1 MDRWR
6 VVTAR
11 RLRELPGDLLDRL
24 VRPSAYTCRAELS
37 SLEGPR
43 NNTEHLVVLD
53 ALDAPVAYVPVFCV
67 DPSHTRG
74 YDPRVPFGL
83 GGPDRFGLIGAMG
96 GHYNHLMFR
105 SGMSS
110 AERVAV
116 ADVLVDHALRAI
128 DVERVVVPYL
138 DAVQAAAISFGGRR
152 HVESHGVLDIP
163 WATFGEYRDSLS
175 RKPRATVRNERLAFE
190 PVRGELVELPL
201 GPLCDE
207 LAPLLNQVE
216 RKYGHDFPVEHVS
229 WYLRTIARTM
239 GAEGRALVLYRDGGP
254 VAFSVVW
261 QHPLEWHVRAWG
273 CDYGIV
279 GKHAEYANLVFYEPI
294 AKAIARGVRVVHFGP
309 ASLSAKTIRGARLEE
324 LVTVLVR

>member
-11 RLRELPGDLLDRL
+11 RLRELPADLLESL
-24 VRPSAYTCRAELS
+24 VRPSAYTCRTELS

-43 NNTEHLVVLD
+43 NNTRHLLVVD
-53 ALDAPVAYVPVFCV
+53 GNDAPVAYVPVFSV
-67 DPSHTRG
+67 DPAHTRG

-83 GGPDRFGLIGAMG
+83 AGPGRFGLIGAMG

-105 SGMSS
+105 AGLPVSDRAAAAG
-110 AERVAV
+110 
-116 ADVLVDHALRAI
+116 VLVDHALSVL
-128 DVERVVVPYL
+128 DDECVVLPYL
-138 DAVQAAAISFGGRR
+138 DAVQAAAVPGGRR
-152 HVESHGVLDIP
+152 HRESRGVLDLG
-163 WATFGEYRDSLS
+163 WATFEEYRDSLS
-175 RKPRATVRNERLAFE
+175 RKPRATVRNERRAFE
-190 PVRGELVELPL
+190 PVSGELVEVPL
-201 GPLCDE
+201 APLCDE

-239 GAEGRALVLYRDGGP
+239 GEHGQALVLSQDGVP

-261 QHPLEWHVRAWG
+261 QHPDEWHVRAWG
-273 CDYGIV
+273 CDYGVV

-294 AKAIARGVRVVHFGP
+294 SRAIQRGVPVVHFGP

-324 LVTVLVR
+324 LVSVLVR